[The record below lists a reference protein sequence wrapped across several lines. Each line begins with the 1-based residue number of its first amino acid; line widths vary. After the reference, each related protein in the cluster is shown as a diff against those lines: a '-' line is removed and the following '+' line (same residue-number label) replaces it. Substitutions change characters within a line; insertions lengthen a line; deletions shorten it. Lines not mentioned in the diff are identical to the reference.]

1 MSKTGHR
8 GSRLRRAEHETPI
21 EKIFTSNRYLSL
33 DDQEEIDVY
42 ARYLTYRVQR
52 DLYELCQAEDGGLPD
67 DWSWDDFVLTIRSVK
82 MLRNAAIAACWDTQR
97 FLP

>member
-1 MSKTGHR
+1 MSKTGYR

-52 DLYELCQAEDGGLPD
+52 DYTSCAKRKMADC
-67 DWSWDDFVLTIRSVK
+67 LTIGHGMILS
-82 MLRNAAIAACWDTQR
+82 
-97 FLP
+97 